1 MSILASMKR
10 ILAFAFTLAVTPGG
24 ASPPAARY
32 SVIFGGQNIGHVYA
46 DTTANRTT
54 IDYNVKNN
62 GRGPTMAE
70 TITFGPDGLPTA
82 WTISGT
88 TTFGSKVNETFKRDK
103 SRATWLDSTGK
114 GQASPNESSVYV
126 AQSGSPWSLQIYA
139 RALLKQPGMTMH
151 ALPGGTLRLEKKDA
165 IDVQGKPGP
174 LHVTRY
180 ELSGIQTDP
189 DVMLLDADGNLF
201 ASVSPESV
209 VVREGYE
216 SEEVRL
222 RQLAADWSTERFS
235 SMQKEVAHD
244 YGAPVRIRNVRL
256 FDPKTS
262 QLTAPLTVLV
272 NGKRIAAIEPL
283 DSPATPGEV
292 TIDGA
297 GGTLIAGMYEMHGH
311 LGQNEA
317 LLNLLAGVTSL
328 RDMGNDNAV
337 LDSLI
342 HKIDSGEIG
351 GPHVIRSG
359 FIEGKSP
366 FSANNGIVVDS
377 QEKAVDAV
385 RWYGARGFWQIKIY
399 NSMNPAWVPAMVAEA
414 HRLGMRV
421 AGHVPAFSTA
431 DQMIE
436 AGYDEMTHINQF
448 CLGWVIAPGEDTRT
462 LFRLTAL
469 KRLPALDLNS
479 AKVQH
484 TIDLMVNGHKAI
496 DPTLGI
502 HENLVF
508 NRDGQVPRGAK
519 DYFTHMPIG
528 AQRDMMKQ
536 WIDTSAPG
544 DAQAYEQAFDK
555 LIGVVRMLHDR
566 GVFIVFGTDTG
577 GSFTYHREL
586 ELYQSAGMTAAEIL
600 KRATFD
606 SARYIGEEQ
615 SAGSIEKGKR
625 ADFFLVPGDPTKDL
639 KAIKTIA
646 MVVKDGVFY
655 YPSEVYPKF
664 GIEPFVAAPKVMMP
678 GK

>member
-1 MSILASMKR
+1 MSRLLTLVLA
-10 ILAFAFTLAVTPGG
+10 LAAFP
-24 ASPPAARY
+24 ASAADSARY
-32 SVIFGGQNIGHVYA
+32 SVIYGGKNIGHVYA

-88 TTFGSKVNETFKRDK
+88 TTFGSKVSETFKRDK
-103 SRATWLDSTGK
+103 SRATWVDSTGK
-114 GQASPNESSVYV
+114 GQASPKALSIYV
-126 AQSGSPWSLQIYA
+126 AQSGSPWSLQVYA
-139 RALLKQPGMTMH
+139 RALLKEPGMTMP
-151 ALPGGTLRLEKKDA
+151 ALPGGTLRLEKRDA
-165 IDVQGKPGP
+165 VDVQGKSGP
-174 LHVTRY
+174 LRVTRY

-189 DVMLLDADGNLF
+189 DVMLLDAEGNLF
-201 ASVSPESV
+201 ASVTPEAV

-216 SEEVRL
+216 GEEVRL
-222 RQLAADWSTERFS
+222 RQLAADWSTERFATL
-235 SMQKEVAHD
+235 QKEIAHD

-256 FDPKTS
+256 FDPNTS
-262 QLTAPLTVLV
+262 QLTAPITVVV
-272 NGKRIAAIEPL
+272 NGKRIAAVEPV
-283 DSPATPGEV
+283 DSLATPGEV

-297 GGTLIAGMYEMHGH
+297 GGTLVAGMYEMHGH

-317 LLNLLAGVTSL
+317 LLNLLAGVTTV
-328 RDMGNDNAV
+328 RDMGADNAV
-337 LDSLI
+337 LDSLVR
-342 HKIDSGEIG
+342 KMDSGEVG
-351 GPHVIRSG
+351 GPHVVRSG

-366 FSANNGIVVDS
+366 FNSNNGILVDS
-377 QEKAVDAV
+377 QEKALEAV
-385 RWYGARGFWQIKIY
+385 RWYGARGYWQIKIY

-421 AGHVPAFSTA
+421 AGHVPAFSSA

-436 AGYDEMTHINQF
+436 AGYDEVTHINQF
-448 CLGWVIAPGEDTRT
+448 VLGWVIKPDEDTRT

-469 KRLPALDLNS
+469 KRLPTLDLES
-479 AKVQH
+479 AKVKH

-502 HENLVF
+502 HENLIF
-508 NRDGQVPRGAK
+508 NRDGQIPRGAK
-519 DYFTHMPIG
+519 DYFTHMPVG
-528 AQRDMMKQ
+528 VQRDLKKA

-555 LIGVVRMLHDR
+555 LIGVVRKLHDR

-586 ELYQSAGMTAAEIL
+586 ELYQQAGMTAPEIL

-606 SARYIGEEQ
+606 SARYVGEDQ

-655 YPSEVYPKF
+655 YPSEAYPKF
-664 GIEPFVAAPKVMMP
+664 GIEPFVAAPKVTVP